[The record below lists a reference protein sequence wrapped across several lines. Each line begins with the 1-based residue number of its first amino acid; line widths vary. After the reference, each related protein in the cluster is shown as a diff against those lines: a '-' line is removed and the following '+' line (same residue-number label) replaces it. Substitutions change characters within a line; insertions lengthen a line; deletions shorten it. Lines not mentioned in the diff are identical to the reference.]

1 MIANFRDKIVRS
13 LQDLA
18 FKGLNTKNSGEIVAD
33 GAFQIAK
40 QIYKG
45 VKIKGPRYEVIEDI
59 AAEIEE
65 FLTGRDLENT
75 GLDDY
80 YCLYDSIV
88 CKYV

>member
-1 MIANFRDKIVRS
+1 MTFADKVARA

-18 FKGLNTKNSGEIVAD
+18 FKGFNSENRGETIAD

-59 AAEIEE
+59 AADVEE
-65 FLTGRDLENT
+65 FLTGCNFENM

-80 YCLYDSIV
+80 YYLYDSIV

>member
-1 MIANFRDKIVRS
+1 MTFADKVVMS
-13 LQDLA
+13 LHDLA
-18 FKGLNTKNSGEIVAD
+18 FKGFYSENRDEIFAD

-40 QIYKG
+40 KIYKH

-65 FLTGRDLENT
+65 FLTGCSFENV

-80 YCLYDSIV
+80 YYLYDSIV

>member
-1 MIANFRDKIVRS
+1 MIFADKVARA
-13 LQDLA
+13 LQDLT
-18 FKGLNTKNSGEIVAD
+18 FKGFNSENRSEIIAD

-45 VKIKGPRYEVIEDI
+45 AKIKGPRYEVIEDI
-59 AAEIEE
+59 AADVEE
-65 FLTGRDLENT
+65 FLTGCSFENM

-80 YCLYDSIV
+80 YRLYDFIV

>member
-1 MIANFRDKIVRS
+1 MTFADKVARA

-18 FKGLNTKNSGEIVAD
+18 FKGFNSENRSETIAD

-65 FLTGRDLENT
+65 FLTECSFENA

-80 YCLYDSIV
+80 YHLYDSIV

>member
-1 MIANFRDKIVRS
+1 MTFADKVARA

-18 FKGLNTKNSGEIVAD
+18 FKGFNSENRSEIIAD

-40 QIYKG
+40 QIYKSI
-45 VKIKGPRYEVIEDI
+45 KIKGPRYEVIEDI
-59 AAEIEE
+59 AADIEE
-65 FLTGRDLENT
+65 GLTGCSFEKT

-88 CKYV
+88 CKYI

>member
-1 MIANFRDKIVRS
+1 MTFADRVARA

-18 FKGLNTKNSGEIVAD
+18 FKGFNSENRGEIIAD

-45 VKIKGPRYEVIEDI
+45 AKIKGPRYEVIEDI

-65 FLTGRDLENT
+65 FLTGCNFENM

-80 YCLYDSIV
+80 YHLYDSIV

>member
-1 MIANFRDKIVRS
+1 MTFADKVARA

-18 FKGLNTKNSGEIVAD
+18 FKGFNSENRSEIIAD

-59 AAEIEE
+59 AADVEE
-65 FLTGRDLENT
+65 FLTGCSFENV

-80 YCLYDSIV
+80 YRLYDSIV

>member
-1 MIANFRDKIVRS
+1 MTFADKVAKA
-13 LQDLA
+13 LQDLT
-18 FKGLNTKNSGEIVAD
+18 FKGFNSENRSEIIAD

-40 QIYKG
+40 EIYQG
-45 VKIKGPRYEVIEDI
+45 AKIKGPRYEVIEDI

-65 FLTGRDLENT
+65 FLIGCSFESV

-80 YCLYDSIV
+80 YHLYDSIV

>member
-1 MIANFRDKIVRS
+1 MTFTDKIARS

-18 FKGLNTKNSGEIVAD
+18 FRGLNAENQSEIIAD

-40 QIYKG
+40 EIYQG
-45 VKIKGPRYEVIEDI
+45 IKIKGPRYEVIEDI

-65 FLTGRDLENT
+65 FLTGCSFENV

-80 YCLYDSIV
+80 YYLYDSIV